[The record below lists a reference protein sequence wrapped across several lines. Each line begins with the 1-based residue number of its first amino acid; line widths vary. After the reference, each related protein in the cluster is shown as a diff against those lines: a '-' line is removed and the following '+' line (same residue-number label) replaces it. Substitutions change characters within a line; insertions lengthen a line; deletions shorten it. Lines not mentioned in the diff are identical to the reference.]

1 MNTTKEE
8 FNIPNVIIDPK
19 TRAQY
24 AKGKFL
30 GKGGFARCY
39 ELTDV
44 NTGQI
49 YAGKI
54 VPKTMLVKPHQK
66 EKMQQEVTIHQS
78 LTHKH
83 IVQFFS
89 YFEDENYV
97 YIILE
102 LCRRRSLMELHR
114 RRKTVTEPETRYF
127 VKQIVD
133 ACIYLHE
140 KRIIH
145 RDLKLGNLFLNDQ
158 MEIKIGDF
166 GLATRMEN
174 DSDRKRTLCG
184 TPNYSKF
191 KLVFFKYLLNSVSF
205 AVAPE
210 VINKK
215 GHGYEVDVWSLGCV
229 LYTLLIGKPPFE
241 TTTLK
246 DTYSKIRKNDYE
258 IPSNCISPES
268 CLLIQRCL
276 QHDPQE
282 RPSMRKISQDIFF
295 SGFTPATLPTSVC
308 TIAPRY
314 SVMPP
319 TYQSQQTLINPNKVT
334 KVIQQPPPSA
344 QQTQQ
349 QQQQHRRP
357 FSEQQQ
363 NEQALV
369 ATRHQTAMSLPTPIL
384 MNERSKDAV
393 SLNGRLTS
401 AASKQTDII
410 LSSQMVRQIT
420 NVDND
425 AFVPPGATNEE
436 ISDDLHLAN
445 DLLRQL
451 DHLIQS
457 KPNEMIDKHED
468 EAEDPASAPMLWISK
483 WVDYSDKYGLGYQLC
498 DDSVGVLFNDSTRLI
513 MTAGGAE
520 NLQYIDREG
529 IEHLCT
535 MKDYSEQLK
544 KKVTLLKYFTSYMD
558 EHLLKAGAAQAPR
571 PGDELSRLPCVKSWF
586 RTRNAIVFYLSNGT
600 LQINF
605 FQDHTKVI
613 LCPLM
618 SAVTYINEHREIRT
632 YRLPALEQYGCSK
645 QLFTRIKYAKSMVDR
660 ILANKSNQNRIH

>member
-1 MNTTKEE
+1 MDSGKDE
-8 FNIPNVIIDPK
+8 FNIPNVIIDPR

-24 AKGKFL
+24 SKGKFL

-39 ELTDV
+39 ELIDV
-44 NTGQI
+44 TTGQTF
-49 YAGKI
+49 AGKV
-54 VPKTMLVKPHQK
+54 VPKSMLIKPHQK

-78 LTHKH
+78 LNHKH

-89 YFEDENYV
+89 YFEDENNV

-127 VKQIVD
+127 VKQIVE
-133 ACIYLHE
+133 ACIYLHD

-166 GLATRMEN
+166 GLATRIEN
-174 DSDRKRTLCG
+174 ETDRKRTLCG
-184 TPNYSKF
+184 TPNYI
-191 KLVFFKYLLNSVSF
+191 
-205 AVAPE
+205 APE

-215 GHGYEVDVWSLGCV
+215 GHSYEVDVWSLGCI
-229 LYTLLIGKPPFE
+229 LYTLLLGKPPFE
-241 TTTLK
+241 TSSLK
-246 DTYSKIRKNDYE
+246 DTYSKIRKNDYL
-258 IPSNCISPES
+258 IPENRISRES
-268 CLLIQRCL
+268 VLLIQRCL
-276 QHDPQE
+276 RHEPYDRPTMSQIYLDP
-282 RPSMRKISQDIFF
+282 FF

-308 TIAPRY
+308 TVAPRY

-319 TYQSQQTLINPNKVT
+319 MHPPQQPIVINPSKTIASNM
-334 KVIQQPPPSA
+334 QQL
-344 QQTQQ
+344 QQ
-349 QQQQHRRP
+349 RRP
-357 FSEQQQ
+357 FTEQQQ
-363 NEQALV
+363 NEQALI
-369 ATRHQTAMSLPTPIL
+369 ASRHQQVVTLPAPIL
-384 MNERSKDAV
+384 MNERA
-393 SLNGRLTS
+393 
-401 AASKQTDII
+401 TDIHGLGGRVASAVPSQADI
-410 LSSQMVRQIT
+410 VLSSQMTRQLT
-420 NVDND
+420 GLDGQT
-425 AFVPPGATNEE
+425 FVPTSGTNEE
-436 ISDDLHLAN
+436 VNDDLHLGI
-445 DLLRQL
+445 DLQRQL
-451 DHLIQS
+451 EHLIQM
-457 KPNEMIDKHED
+457 KPNEKLDKRED

-529 IEHLCT
+529 YEHLCT
-535 MKDYSEQLK
+535 MKDYSDQLK

-558 EHLLKAGAAQAPR
+558 EHLLKAGAAHAPR
-571 PGDELSRLPCVKSWF
+571 PGDELSRLPFVKSWF

-632 YRLPALEQYGCSK
+632 YRLAALEQCGCSK
-645 QLFTRIKYAKSMVDR
+645 QLFTRIKYAKSMIDR
-660 ILANKSNQNRIH
+660 ILAAKSNQNRLH